1 MHKRRDKDVANQ
13 VTVHEVVGEVK
24 GRVCVL
30 VDDMIDTGG
39 TICAAADALFA
50 HGAEDVIV
58 TATHGV
64 LSGPAADRLKNSRVS
79 EFVLTDTLPTPGE
92 LGADLDKIT
101 VLSIAPTI
109 AARSARSSRTARS
122 RASSTSTDP
131 GGHRSISCTASPP
144 SKLPQLLG
152 EGGRTCWG
160 TAVRYRR
167 ALRSRPMF
175 GRVTAPTAPVL
186 RGVAMADVKLTAET
200 RTEFGK
206 GAARRIRRE
215 KKVPA
220 VVYGHG
226 VDPLHVTLPG
236 HELQLALRTPNVL
249 LTLDIDGKTQL
260 AIPKA
265 VQRDAIKGFLEH
277 VDLLTV
283 KSGEKV
289 TVEVYVHTE
298 GELAP
303 GSFLLEHVLSTI
315 TVEAEATH
323 IPESV
328 TVSIAGLEAGASIAA
343 KDIPL
348 PKGTTLAI
356 DEDAVVLQV
365 LAAQAEEASTEDA
378 DGESAEA

>member
-1 MHKRRDKDVANQ
+1 
-13 VTVHEVVGEVK
+13 
-24 GRVCVL
+24 
-30 VDDMIDTGG
+30 
-39 TICAAADALFA
+39 
-50 HGAEDVIV
+50 
-58 TATHGV
+58 
-64 LSGPAADRLKNSRVS
+64 
-79 EFVLTDTLPTPGE
+79 
-92 LGADLDKIT
+92 
-101 VLSIAPTI
+101 
-109 AARSARSSRTARS
+109 
-122 RASSTSTDP
+122 
-131 GGHRSISCTASPP
+131 
-144 SKLPQLLG
+144 
-152 EGGRTCWG
+152 
-160 TAVRYRR
+160 
-167 ALRSRPMF
+167 
-175 GRVTAPTAPVL
+175 
-186 RGVAMADVKLTAET
+186 MADVKLAAET

-206 GAARRIRRE
+206 GAARRIRRD

-226 VDPLHVTLPG
+226 VDPLHITLPG

-249 LTLDIDGKTQL
+249 LTLDIEGTTQL

-265 VQRDAIKGFLEH
+265 VQRDAIKGYLEH

-328 TVSIAGLEAGASIAA
+328 TVSIAGLEAGAAIAA

-348 PKGTTLAI
+348 PAGTTLAI

-365 LAAQAEEASTEDA
+365 LAAQAEEASADA
-378 DGESAEA
+378 DAEGSEA

>member
-1 MHKRRDKDVANQ
+1 M
-13 VTVHEVVGEVK
+13 
-24 GRVCVL
+24 
-30 VDDMIDTGG
+30 
-39 TICAAADALFA
+39 
-50 HGAEDVIV
+50 
-58 TATHGV
+58 
-64 LSGPAADRLKNSRVS
+64 S
-79 EFVLTDTLPTPGE
+79 
-92 LGADLDKIT
+92 
-101 VLSIAPTI
+101 
-109 AARSARSSRTARS
+109 
-122 RASSTSTDP
+122 
-131 GGHRSISCTASPP
+131 
-144 SKLPQLLG
+144 
-152 EGGRTCWG
+152 
-160 TAVRYRR
+160 
-167 ALRSRPMF
+167 
-175 GRVTAPTAPVL
+175 
-186 RGVAMADVKLTAET
+186 DVKLTAET

-215 KKVPA
+215 AKVPA

-226 VDPLHVTLPG
+226 AEPVHITLPG

-249 LTLDIDGKTQL
+249 LTLDIEGRTAL

-265 VQRDAIKGFLEH
+265 VQRDPLKGYLEH

-298 GELAP
+298 GDLAP
-303 GSFLLEHVLSTI
+303 GAYLLEHVLSTL

-328 TVSIAGLEAGASIAA
+328 TVSIAGLEAGASILA

-365 LAAQAEEASTEDA
+365 LAAQAEEAAA
-378 DGESAEA
+378 DDESATTEA